1 MEAAAQTRK
10 FDFADILTQ
19 MAEERASDVHL
30 TPGYPPAIRVRGKIV
45 GLEEYGPLST
55 QQTRDTIYSMLNDD
69 QRKKFESRKQ
79 LDLAYAVPGVARFR
93 VNCFFQRGSISAA
106 FRRIPHQIPKL
117 DELGLPKVL
126 EDLTRKPRGLVLVTG
141 PTGSG
146 KSTSLAAMLDVINE
160 ERDEHILTIEDPIEF
175 LHGHKRCIVNQREI
189 GADAEDF
196 ASALKSALREDPDV
210 ILVGEMRDLETMST
224 ALTAA
229 ETGHLVFATL
239 HTQSTSQT
247 VDRIIDIFPAQQQ
260 AQVRM
265 QLSIGLQGIITQ
277 QLLPTADGAGRVVGC
292 EVLIPSP
299 AVRNLIRE
307 GKTHQIY
314 SAIQTSGATGM
325 QTMDAHLAQL
335 VRMGRVSRQLAETR
349 ASVPEELK
357 RLLGGA
363 PAGAQ
368 PTPEAAAMTNGA

>member
-1 MEAAAQTRK
+1 MEAAAATRK
-10 FDFADILTQ
+10 FDFAEILTR

-45 GLEEYGPLST
+45 GLDEYGPLSS
-55 QQTRDTIYSMLNDD
+55 QLTRDTVYSLLNDD
-69 QRKKFESRKQ
+69 QRKRFESHKQ

-106 FRRIPHQIPKL
+106 FRRIPHQIPRL
-117 DELGLPKVL
+117 DELGLPRVL
-126 EDLTRKPRGLVLVTG
+126 EEMTHKPRGLVLVTG

-146 KSTSLAAMLDVINE
+146 KSTSLAAMLDIINQ
-160 ERDEHILTIEDPIEF
+160 EREEHILTIEDPIEF
-175 LHGHKRCIVNQREI
+175 LHAHKQCIVNQREI

-196 ASALKSALREDPDV
+196 ASALKAALREDPDV

-239 HTQSTSQT
+239 HTQSTAQT

-265 QLSIGLQGIITQ
+265 QLSIGLQGIVTQ
-277 QLLPTADGAGRVVGC
+277 QLLPTVDGAGRVVAC
-292 EVLIPSP
+292 EVLVPTP

-314 SAIQTSGATGM
+314 SAIQTSGSIGM

-335 VRMGRVSRQLAETR
+335 VRMGRISRQLAEQR

-357 RLLGGA
+357 RLLGPAQGA
-363 PAGAQ
+363 PQ
-368 PTPEAAAMTNGA
+368 DPVAAAMTNGA